1 MRRIIYLVK
10 EALANIRLNRTTT
23 IIAVATTA
31 FTLACFGVFLLLYVN
46 LRGIARSLQ
55 EDIKV
60 MVYLSDDL
68 SADAL
73 SDLQQRLK
81 GEREVAAISYL
92 SKDQALADFREQ
104 FPSEHHLLQGL
115 GENPLPA
122 SLVVTV
128 APQFRSSE
136 SVRRW
141 AERLKTVPGVAQVQ
155 YNQDWIESLGAIV
168 GYIELASVA
177 VGTVLSAAS
186 ITIIANTIRLALY
199 ARRAEIEIMRLI
211 GATGAFIKIPYLL
224 EGAIL
229 GAVGGALSLSLL
241 KAGFEFFKLQLG
253 SPGRLLGVGT
263 GFSFFP
269 GHMSFLIVLAGL
281 VLGSVGSFVSLFAFE
296 RARSR

>member
-68 SADAL
+68 SVDAL

-81 GEREVAAISYL
+81 GEREVASISYL
-92 SKDQALADFREQ
+92 SKEQALADFREQ

-128 APQFRSSE
+128 
-136 SVRRW
+136 
-141 AERLKTVPGVAQVQ
+141 
-155 YNQDWIESLGAIV
+155 
-168 GYIELASVA
+168 
-177 VGTVLSAAS
+177 
-186 ITIIANTIRLALY
+186 
-199 ARRAEIEIMRLI
+199 
-211 GATGAFIKIPYLL
+211 
-224 EGAIL
+224 
-229 GAVGGALSLSLL
+229 
-241 KAGFEFFKLQLG
+241 
-253 SPGRLLGVGT
+253 
-263 GFSFFP
+263 
-269 GHMSFLIVLAGL
+269 
-281 VLGSVGSFVSLFAFE
+281 
-296 RARSR
+296 